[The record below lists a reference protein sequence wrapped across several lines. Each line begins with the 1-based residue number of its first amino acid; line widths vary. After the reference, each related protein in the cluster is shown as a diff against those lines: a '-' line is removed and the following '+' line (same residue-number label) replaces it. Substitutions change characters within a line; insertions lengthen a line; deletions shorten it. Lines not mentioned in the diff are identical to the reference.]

1 MEGMVTMR
9 ILCLLSEG
17 FEDLEA
23 VGTVALLR
31 RAGLSVDYASVY
43 GDNRKALEGSYG
55 TMVMP
60 DRRMESIDIDDY
72 DGLFVPGGPHAK
84 NLRDDENVLSLVR
97 RFHEANKW
105 MAAICAAPSVFG
117 RAGIMDGVRYISFPG
132 TESYLPHAKRMP
144 DSVVCDG
151 KVITGKGAGV
161 VIEFAL
167 AIIEALLGKDK
178 AGDVKHRIQ
187 YMKDEEK

>member
-1 MEGMVTMR
+1 MVTMR
-9 ILCLLSEG
+9 LLCLLSDG

-31 RAGLSVDYASVY
+31 RAGLSVDYATVY
-43 GDNRKALEGSYG
+43 GDKLKTVKGSQG

-60 DRRMESIDIDDY
+60 DRRMEKINIDDY
-72 DGLFVPGGPHAK
+72 DGLFLPGGPHAK

-97 RFHEANKW
+97 GFCEANKW
-105 MAAICAAPSVFG
+105 MVAICAAPSVFG

-132 TESYLPHAKRMP
+132 TESYLPHSTRMP
-144 DSVVCDG
+144 DSVVRDG
-151 KVITGKGAGV
+151 KIITGKGAGV
-161 VIEFAL
+161 IIEFAL
-167 AIIEALLGKDK
+167 AIIEALLGEDK
-178 AGDVKHRIQ
+178 ARDVKHRIQ